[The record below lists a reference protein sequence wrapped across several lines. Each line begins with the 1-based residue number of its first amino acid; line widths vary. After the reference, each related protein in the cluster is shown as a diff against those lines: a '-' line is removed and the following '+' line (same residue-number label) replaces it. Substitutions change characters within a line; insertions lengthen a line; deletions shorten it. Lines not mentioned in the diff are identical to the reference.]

1 MNFGALAAH
10 EGVRLLVALG
20 VGLLLGLER
29 ERRKGEGPTR
39 GAAGIRTFALTSLLG
54 GAAGV
59 LGDAALLVA
68 GAVFV
73 GAAVLVAYVRGD
85 RTDPGLTTEM
95 ALFLAYVLGACSI
108 RAPSLAA
115 GAGIVATALL
125 AFRTRLH
132 TFARTALSEQEILDG
147 LVLGIAALVI
157 LPALPDRNMGP
168 LDAVNPAQVWRL
180 AVLVMAVGL
189 ASRLAVRLLGA
200 RAGVPVAGLAG
211 GFVSSTATVG
221 SMAVLARRDPQRAQS
236 AAAGAVLA
244 NVSSLVQLA
253 LVVGVSSPRL
263 LVALRWPLLAGGA
276 AGLACALLLVA
287 RARGAAGG
295 GEGSKPALPAV
306 DLFAA
311 LGFAAAVTAV
321 LIAVKFLQGSFGS
334 LGFLVGAVGA
344 GAADVHAAAISA
356 ADAVSRD
363 AVTVGRGSAAVLG
376 ALTANSLVKG
386 ILGAAA
392 GPRNFA
398 GSVALGLCSLV
409 AAVWVGVLLAG

>member
-1 MNFGALAAH
+1 MTFSH
-10 EGVRLLVALG
+10 EGIRLLVALG
-20 VGLLLGLER
+20 IGLLLGLER
-29 ERRKGEGPTR
+29 ERHKGEGPSR

-54 GAAGV
+54 GTAAV
-59 LGDAALLVA
+59 LGEPALL
-68 GAVFV
+68 AVGGLIV
-73 GAAVLVAYVRGD
+73 GAAVLVAYARGD
-85 RTDPGLTTEM
+85 RSDPGLTTEM
-95 ALFLAYVLGACSI
+95 ALFLAYVLGVCSV

-157 LPALPDRNMGP
+157 LPALPDRAMGP

-200 RAGVPVAGLAG
+200 RAGVPLAGLAG

-221 SMAVLARRDPQRAQS
+221 SMAVLARRDPRRAPS

-244 NVSSLVQLA
+244 NVSSLVQVA

-263 LVALRWPLLAGGA
+263 LLALRWPLLAGA
-276 AGLACALLLVA
+276 AAALICALLLVA
-287 RARGAAGG
+287 RARGAVH
-295 GEGSKPALPAV
+295 GSEEDKPALPAV

-311 LGFAAAVTAV
+311 LTFAGAVTAV
-321 LIAVKFLQGSFGS
+321 LVAVAFLQRSFGAA
-334 LGFLVGAVGA
+334 GFLLGAIGA

-356 ADAVSRD
+356 ADAVSRE
-363 AVTVGRGSAAVLG
+363 AVTAGRGSAAVLG
-376 ALTANSLVKG
+376 AVTANSLVKG
-386 ILGAAA
+386 IVGAAA
-392 GPRNFA
+392 GPRSFA
-398 GSVALGLCSLV
+398 WSVALGLCGLV
-409 AAVWVGVLLAG
+409 AALWVPAFIAG